1 VVRSALQSLA
11 DGQSDVDA
19 YIALVPPAERH
30 MSYQG
35 AEIGRR
41 LLAAG
46 RAAEA
51 LAALE
56 RARPPKRSAAN
67 AARDDDLYLVGLT
80 ADNGWEETYIEALE
94 ATGKKDE
101 AQRLRWGRSKS
112 GSRPTGC
119 APT

>member
-51 LAALE
+51 V
-56 RARPPKRSAAN
+56 SAGAK
-67 AARDDDLYLVGLT
+67 
-80 ADNGWEETYIEALE
+80 I
-94 ATGKKDE
+94 
-101 AQRLRWGRSKS
+101 
-112 GSRPTGC
+112 PH
-119 APT
+119 